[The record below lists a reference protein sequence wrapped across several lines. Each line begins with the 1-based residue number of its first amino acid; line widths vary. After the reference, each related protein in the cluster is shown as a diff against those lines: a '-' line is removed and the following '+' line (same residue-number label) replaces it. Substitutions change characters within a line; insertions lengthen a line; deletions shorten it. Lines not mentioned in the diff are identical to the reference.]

1 MTMTRLRNRL
11 IGSCAALVLLLM
23 RATCRY
29 RVLGDARPALRA
41 QGIPYIYA
49 LLHAHQI
56 AAVFVNDEARGRLA
70 AMVSRSADGELLVP
84 SLSARGVLAARGS
97 SRRRGVDKGGLT
109 ALAILRE
116 LLKQRIAVLFA
127 VDGPRGPR
135 NRVHRGVAVLP
146 QQVEG
151 AVVLPTM
158 VLPDRRWILSRTWDR
173 MQIPKPFSTV
183 SLIFAP
189 PIEAR
194 PMEGT
199 HQIQKRIA
207 EALDA
212 LEAEHD
218 PDEARR
224 SAARRVDPSPDQ
236 SPPGA

>member
-1 MTMTRLRNRL
+1 M
-11 IGSCAALVLLLM
+11 CVALTLLLM

-29 RVLGDARPALRA
+29 RVVGDVRPNLRDR
-41 QGIPYIYA
+41 GVPYIYA
-49 LLHAHQI
+49 LLHAHQV

-84 SLSARGVLAARGS
+84 SLTARGVLAARGS
-97 SRRRGVDKGGLT
+97 SRRSGRDKGGMT
-109 ALAILRE
+109 ALAVLRQ

-135 NRVHRGVAVLP
+135 NRVHRGVAALSRE
-146 QQVEG
+146 VEG

-189 PIEAR
+189 PIEAGPLETTR
-194 PMEGT
+194 
-199 HQIQKRIA
+199 QLQKRVA
-207 EALDA
+207 DALDA
-212 LEAEHD
+212 LEWEHD
-218 PDEARR
+218 PEEARR
-224 SAARRVDPSPDQ
+224 AAAPSPRPDGEE
-236 SPPGA
+236 SSRGA